1 MKSSFMKDNG
11 IFPME
16 VHISKTEND
25 DDWCFKMRKQKE
37 RFPLLQ
43 LNLSVEKFWKGREGF
58 FLTRETRKVDMY
70 FDNTLKTQAFVS
82 WKRFLNLA
90 TRTHQGNFVMKIVRF
105 KRKGSN
111 RESRAFLKN
120 TIVFTREKNW
130 CKAEIITGD
139 IFGKPTFQVLWGLWK
154 GENCNSKVLLKNSLH
169 VKNWLQNRK
178 NWNSQILSTTLW
190 REIYLRT
197 EWSFCDEFGIIQL
210 LKDEISFQ

>member
-43 LNLSVEKFWKGREGF
+43 LNLSVEKFWKDREGF

-82 WKRFLNLA
+82 RKRFLNLA

-197 EWSFCDEFGIIQL
+197 EWSFCHEFGIIQL

>member
-70 FDNTLKTQAFVS
+70 FDNTLKTQAFYHE
-82 WKRFLNLA
+82 RDF
-90 TRTHQGNFVMKIVRF
+90 
-105 KRKGSN
+105 
-111 RESRAFLKN
+111 
-120 TIVFTREKNW
+120 
-130 CKAEIITGD
+130 
-139 IFGKPTFQVLWGLWK
+139 
-154 GENCNSKVLLKNSLH
+154 
-169 VKNWLQNRK
+169 
-178 NWNSQILSTTLW
+178 ST
-190 REIYLRT
+190 
-197 EWSFCDEFGIIQL
+197 
-210 LKDEISFQ
+210 

>member
-1 MKSSFMKDNG
+1 MKSF
-11 IFPME
+11 
-16 VHISKTEND
+16 
-25 DDWCFKMRKQKE
+25 
-37 RFPLLQ
+37 
-43 LNLSVEKFWKGREGF
+43 EKAGSDF

-70 FDNTLKTQAFVS
+70 FDNTLKTQAFLS

-111 RESRAFLKN
+111 RESRAFLK
-120 TIVFTREKNW
+120 K

-154 GENCNSKVLLKNSLH
+154 RESCNSKVLLKSSLH

-178 NWNSQILSTTLW
+178 KLKFTNTLNYTLTWNLLKNWMEFLRWIWHYSTT
-190 REIYLRT
+190 
-197 EWSFCDEFGIIQL
+197 
-210 LKDEISFQ
+210 

>member
-70 FDNTLKTQAFVS
+70 FDNTLKTQAFLS

-111 RESRAFLKN
+111 RESRAFLKKYHSFYKRKIDVKQKLLLVTFSEN
-120 TIVFTREKNW
+120 QLFKFYEVYEK
-130 CKAEIITGD
+130 
-139 IFGKPTFQVLWGLWK
+139 GKVVIQRCCWK
-154 GENCNSKVLLKNSLH
+154 
-169 VKNWLQNRK
+169 
-178 NWNSQILSTTLW
+178 ILYT
-190 REIYLRT
+190 
-197 EWSFCDEFGIIQL
+197 
-210 LKDEISFQ
+210 

>member
-1 MKSSFMKDNG
+1 MLQNAKAKGTISSSTIKLVG
-11 IFPME
+11 
-16 VHISKTEND
+16 
-25 DDWCFKMRKQKE
+25 
-37 RFPLLQ
+37 
-43 LNLSVEKFWKGREGF
+43 WKVLKKAGRDF

-70 FDNTLKTQAFVS
+70 FDTTLKTQAFVS
-82 WKRFLNLA
+82 WKRFLTVA
-90 TRTHQGNFVMKIVRF
+90 HQGNFVMKIVRF

-111 RESRAFLKN
+111 RESRAFLKKYHS
-120 TIVFTREKNW
+120 FYKRKNW

-178 NWNSQILSTTLW
+178 NWNSQILSITFW